1 MTTTTSPSLARR
13 PMRADAQRNHER
25 IVIAARAAFA
35 AHGPDASLDD
45 IARRAGVGP
54 GTLYRH
60 FPTRLA
66 LQDAV
71 IRERHEALLVQAD
84 ELLRSPS
91 PGDAL
96 TAWLRARL
104 VHAVTDR
111 ALGAAVEIA
120 MLCGGP
126 GLSGSCAAVS
136 EAAAALLARAQEA
149 GSVRD
154 DVDSTSLLRLVDGI
168 ALATERAPDGAAA
181 ADRLLTLVID
191 GLRVSPHPSE
201 EGTARDP

>member
-1 MTTTTSPSLARR
+1 MTMTTSRSLPR
-13 PMRADAQRNHER
+13 PMRADAQRNYER
-25 IVIAARAAFA
+25 IVTEARAAFA
-35 AHGPDASLDD
+35 EHGPDASLDD

-60 FPTRLA
+60 FPTRLV
-66 LQDAV
+66 LQDEV
-71 IRERHEALLVQAD
+71 IRDRHEALRVQAA
-84 ELLRSPS
+84 ELLSSPS

-96 TAWLRARL
+96 TTWLRARL
-104 VHAVTDR
+104 AHAVTDR

-120 MLCGGP
+120 MLCGGR
-126 GLSGSCAAVS
+126 GLSAGCAAVS

-149 GSVRD
+149 GAVRR

-168 ALATERAPDGAAA
+168 ALATERAPNSAAE

-191 GLRVSPHPSE
+191 GLRPQPS
-201 EGTARDP
+201 TAT